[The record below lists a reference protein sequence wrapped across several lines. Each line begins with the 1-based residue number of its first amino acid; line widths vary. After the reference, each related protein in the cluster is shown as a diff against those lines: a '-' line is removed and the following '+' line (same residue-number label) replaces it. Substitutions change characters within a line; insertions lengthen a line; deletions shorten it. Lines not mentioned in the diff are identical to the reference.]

1 MAYMN
6 KKTILDRL
14 SFALGV
20 SKTQIDDVVVK
31 PAVKPAVVQDTEIQ
45 DVVTYDLTCR
55 PFSEFLNKLSPPSR
69 SDNPLCNDRGFLG
82 NLNDW
87 PCVCF
92 SEKRRFPGSTID
104 DRVDVTITC
113 VDSLSENAAK
123 FFKNDGAFVEGVFKR
138 VCEYVTSG
146 IKSGCLSPNPLLMT
160 EYKDKI
166 RHFRGFFYPYFGG
179 EGNDNEI
186 NVFDGLFDKAHEE
199 DDSSCQICLKN
210 NLEMLKL
217 VLRKF
222 LWIFA
227 MAETDLADTIFE
239 KDAYKEFWR
248 ALWLDIIAC
257 VMNAVEAGGAQA

>member
-1 MAYMN
+1 MAYTN

-31 PAVKPAVVQDTEIQ
+31 PAVKPAVVQDTGIQ

-55 PFSEFLNKLSPPSR
+55 PFSEYLNKLSPPSR
-69 SDNPLCNDRGFLG
+69 SDDPLCNDRGFLG

-92 SEKRRFPGSTID
+92 SEKRRFPNSTTD
-104 DRVDVTITC
+104 NRVDVTITC

-123 FFKNDGAFVEGVFKR
+123 FFKNDGAFVRVLFKR

-166 RHFRGFFYPYFGG
+166 RHFRGNIDPYFGG
-179 EGNDNEI
+179 EGNEI
-186 NVFDGLFDKAHEE
+186 NVFDGLFDKDHEE
-199 DDSSCQICLKN
+199 DEGNCQICLKN
-210 NLEMLKL
+210 NFEMLKL
-217 VLRKF
+217 VFRNF

-227 MAETDLADTIFE
+227 MIEQGNLAGTIFD
-239 KDAYKEFWR
+239 KDS
-248 ALWLDIIAC
+248 
-257 VMNAVEAGGAQA
+257 

>member
-1 MAYMN
+1 MN
-6 KKTILDRL
+6 KKTTLNRL
-14 SFALGV
+14 AFALGV
-20 SKTQIDDVVVK
+20 TLNQIDDVVVN

-55 PFSEFLNKLSPPSR
+55 PFSEFLNKLSPPSPS
-69 SDNPLCNDRGFLG
+69 SDPLCNDRGFLG

-92 SEKRRFPGSTID
+92 SEKRRFPGSTTD
-104 DRVDVTITC
+104 NRVDVTITC

-123 FFKNDGAFVEGVFKR
+123 FFKNDGAFVRVLFKR

-160 EYKDKI
+160 EYRDKI
-166 RHFRGFFYPYFGG
+166 RNFRGFFYPYFGG
-179 EGNDNEI
+179 EGNEI

-222 LWIFA
+222 QDFFFL
-227 MAETDLADTIFE
+227 AETDLAGTIFE

-248 ALWLDIIAC
+248 DLWLDIIAC

>member
-20 SKTQIDDVVVK
+20 SKTQIDDVVVN
-31 PAVKPAVVQDTEIQ
+31 PAVKPAVVQDAEVQ

-92 SEKRRFPGSTID
+92 SEERRFPNLPGD
-104 DRVDVTITC
+104 DEMEVTITC

-160 EYKDKI
+160 KYRDKI
-166 RHFRGFFYPYFGG
+166 RNFEGSDNPWFGVG
-179 EGNDNEI
+179 DNEMR
-186 NVFDGLFDKAHEE
+186 VFDGLFDKAHEE
-199 DDSSCQICLKN
+199 DDSSCQICLIN
-210 NLEMLKL
+210 SLSMLEL

-222 LWIFA
+222 KFFFYIA
-227 MAETDLADTIFE
+227 KPDLAGTIFD
-239 KDAYKEFWR
+239 KGAYDKFWR
-248 ALWLDIIAC
+248 DLWRDIIAC

>member
-1 MAYMN
+1 MTYTN

-31 PAVKPAVVQDTEIQ
+31 PDVKPGVVQNTEIQ
-45 DVVTYDLTCR
+45 DVVTYNLTCR
-55 PFSEFLNKLSPPSR
+55 PFSEYLNKLSPPSR
-69 SDNPLCNDRGFLG
+69 SDDPLCNDRGFLG

-92 SEKRRFPGSTID
+92 SEKRMYPTIPGD
-104 DRVDVTITC
+104 DQMEVKITC

-123 FFKNDGAFVEGVFKR
+123 FFKNDGFFVRGVFKR

-166 RHFRGFFYPYFGG
+166 RNFSGSDTPWFGVG
-179 EGNDNEI
+179 ADEMR
-186 NVFDGLFDKAHEE
+186 VFDGLFDKDHEE
-199 DDSSCQICLKN
+199 DEGSCQICLRN
-210 NLEMLKL
+210 SLSRLEL
-217 VLRKF
+217 VLRKLKF
-222 LWIFA
+222 FFNI
-227 MAETDLADTIFE
+227 AEPDLAGTIFD
-239 KDAYKEFWR
+239 KGAYDKFWR
-248 ALWLDIIAC
+248 DLWREIIAC

>member
-1 MAYMN
+1 MAYTN

-31 PAVKPAVVQDTEIQ
+31 PAVKPGVVQNTEIQ

-55 PFSEFLNKLSPPSR
+55 PFSEFLNKRSPSSR
-69 SDNPLCNDRGFLG
+69 SDDPLCNDRGFLG

-92 SEKRRFPGSTID
+92 SERRMFPNVPGD
-104 DRVDVTITC
+104 DRMEVTITC

-123 FFKNDGAFVEGVFKR
+123 FFKNDGVFDRGVFKR

-166 RHFRGFFYPYFGG
+166 RHFSGSDNPWFGVG
-179 EGNDNEI
+179 DNEMR
-186 NVFDGLFDKAHEE
+186 VFDGLFDKAHEE
-199 DDSSCQICLKN
+199 DDSSCQICLRN
-210 NLEMLKL
+210 SLYTLDL
-217 VLRKF
+217 VLREFKLFF
-222 LWIFA
+222 LVA
-227 MAETDLADTIFE
+227 RPDLAGTIFD
-239 KDAYKEFWR
+239 KGAYDKFWR
-248 ALWLDIIAC
+248 DLWREIIAC

>member
-1 MAYMN
+1 MN
-6 KKTILDRL
+6 KKTTLDRL
-14 SFALGV
+14 AFALGV

-31 PAVKPAVVQDTEIQ
+31 PAVVQDAEIP

-55 PFSEFLNKLSPPSR
+55 PFSEFLNKLSPPDAS
-69 SDNPLCNDRGFLG
+69 SNPLCNDRGLLG

-92 SEKRRFPGSTID
+92 SEERRFPGSTID
-104 DRVDVTITC
+104 DRVDVKITC

-123 FFKNDGAFVEGVFKR
+123 FFKNDGFFVRVLFKR

-166 RHFRGFFYPYFGG
+166 RHFRGVPDPYFGG
-179 EGNDNEI
+179 EGNEI
-186 NVFDGLFDKAHEE
+186 NVFDGLFDKDHEE
-199 DDSSCQICLKN
+199 DEGNCQICLTN

-217 VLRKF
+217 IFRNF
-222 LWIFA
+222 LWIFD
-227 MAETDLADTIFE
+227 MIEQDNLAGTIFE
-239 KDAYKEFWR
+239 KDASKEFWR
-248 ALWLDIIAC
+248 DLWRAIIAC

>member
-1 MAYMN
+1 MN
-6 KKTILDRL
+6 KKTTLDRL
-14 SFALGV
+14 AFALGV

-31 PAVKPAVVQDTEIQ
+31 PAVKPAVVQDAEIQ

-55 PFSEFLNKLSPPSR
+55 PFSEYLNKLSPPSP
-69 SDNPLCNDRGFLG
+69 SSNPLCNDRGFLG

-92 SEKRRFPGSTID
+92 SEKRRFPGSTTD
-104 DRVDVTITC
+104 NRVDVTITC

-123 FFKNDGAFVEGVFKR
+123 FFKNNGAFVRVLFKR

-166 RHFRGFFYPYFGG
+166 RHFRGSIDPYFGG
-179 EGNDNEI
+179 EGNEI
-186 NVFDGLFDKAHEE
+186 NVFDGLFDKDHEE
-199 DDSSCQICLKN
+199 DEGNCQICLKN

-217 VLRKF
+217 IFRNF
-222 LWIFA
+222 LWIFD
-227 MAETDLADTIFE
+227 MAEQENLAGTIFE
-239 KDAYKEFWR
+239 KDAYKEFWD

>member
-1 MAYMN
+1 MN
-6 KKTILDRL
+6 KKTTLDRL
-14 SFALGV
+14 AFALGV

-31 PAVKPAVVQDTEIQ
+31 PAVVQDAEIP

-55 PFSEFLNKLSPPSR
+55 PFSEFLNKLSPPSPS
-69 SDNPLCNDRGFLG
+69 SDPLCNDRGFLG

-92 SEKRRFPGSTID
+92 SEKRRFPGSTTD
-104 DRVDVTITC
+104 NRVDVTITC

-123 FFKNDGAFVEGVFKR
+123 FFKNDGAFVRVLFKR

-160 EYKDKI
+160 EYKNKI
-166 RHFRGFFYPYFGG
+166 RHFRGNIDPYFGG
-179 EGNDNEI
+179 EGNEI
-186 NVFDGLFDKAHEE
+186 NVFDGLFDKDHEE
-199 DDSSCQICLKN
+199 DEGNCQICLKN
-210 NLEMLKL
+210 SLSMLEL

-222 LWIFA
+222 KFFFYV
-227 MAETDLADTIFE
+227 AETDLAGSIFD
-239 KDAYKEFWR
+239 KGAYDKFWR
-248 ALWLDIIAC
+248 DLWLEIIAC